1 MTPAMPHMVVAADY
15 KDGPKMKRI
24 IAMTTLLMLMTRG
37 SLRAADADA
46 DGRVEFPKGTKSF
59 ALTGSYIQ
67 HIRFSIDEL
76 QNVDVSAGYFLWDN
90 HSLNLELQGYR
101 GDQEFDSDVYIG
113 GIGLLGR
120 WHFLRGN
127 KWSVFIDGGGGVT
140 YADQEFPQSPY
151 DGTNFNFTGKVGLGA
166 TYEFHEHTHLIGG
179 ARYFHLSNG
188 QIRHADDNPTFDGIQ
203 FWGGV
208 MWTW

>member
-1 MTPAMPHMVVAADY
+1 
-15 KDGPKMKRI
+15 MKRI
-24 IAMTTLLMLMTRG
+24 VAIAAVVLMT
-37 SLRAADADA
+37 SALAATAPSPARAAELNSAPTP
-46 DGRVEFPKGTKSF
+46 FPQGTWTAS
-59 ALTGSYIQ
+59 LTASYIQ
-67 HIRFSIDEL
+67 HIRFSVDEL
-76 QNVDVSAGYFLWDN
+76 HNLDLSAGYFIWDN
-90 HSLNLELQGYR
+90 HSLNLELQGYH

-120 WHFLRGN
+120 WHFLRGDR
-127 KWSVFIDGGGGVT
+127 WSVFIDGGGGVT

-166 TYEFHEHTHLIGG
+166 TYELRDQLHLIGG

-188 QIRHADDNPTFDGIQ
+188 QIRKADDNPTFDGIQ

>member
-1 MTPAMPHMVVAADY
+1 MIKRMVSVAVVWMTCGFAALAPAPA
-15 KDGPKMKRI
+15 
-24 IAMTTLLMLMTRG
+24 
-37 SLRAADADA
+37 RAA
-46 DGRVEFPKGTKSF
+46 ELNSEPTPFPQGTWAASIT
-59 ALTGSYIQ
+59 ASYTQ
-67 HIRFSIDEL
+67 HIRFSVDEL
-76 QNVDVSAGYFLWDN
+76 YNLDLSVGYFLWDN
-90 HSLNLELQGYR
+90 HQLNLELQGYWA
-101 GDQEFDSDVYIG
+101 DQPFDSDVWIG
-113 GIGLLGR
+113 GIGVLGR
-120 WHFLRGN
+120 WHFLRGD

-166 TYEFHEHTHLIGG
+166 TYAIGDDTRLIAG

-188 QIRHADDNPTFDGIQ
+188 NYRNRDDNPTFDGIQ

>member
-1 MTPAMPHMVVAADY
+1 
-15 KDGPKMKRI
+15 MKRI
-24 IAMTTLLMLMTRG
+24 IVITTLLMTCG
-37 SLRAADADA
+37 WLRAADGEPTPFA
-46 DGRVEFPKGTKSF
+46 KGTYNFS
-59 ALTGSYIQ
+59 LTGAYIQ

-76 QNVDVSAGYFLWDN
+76 YNVNISAGYYIADN
-90 HSLNLELQGYR
+90 HSLNLELQGYW
-101 GDQEFDSDVYIG
+101 GDQAFDSDVIIG

-120 WHFLRGN
+120 WHFLHGD
-127 KWSVFIDGGGGVT
+127 KWSLFLDGGGGVT
-140 YADQEFPQSPY
+140 YADQEFPQYPV

-166 TYEFHEHTHLIGG
+166 TYEFQDHTHLIGG

-188 QIRHADDNPTFDGIQ
+188 QIRKQDDNPTYDGIQ